1 MKLDKLDIGFIPLV
15 DAAPLIAAAEMGF
28 SEEEGLLLRLSPSP
42 SWSTLRDRLCFG
54 QLDAA
59 HMLSPVPVA
68 GALGLGG
75 GGARLDALSVLS
87 INGNVIG
94 VSREVAQRMRSAGHG
109 FGFDDARAAGEALI
123 AAHST
128 IRGGEEQLKLRIG
141 VPFPFSMHAELVYYW
156 LSALGLP
163 APQSVIV
170 RTVPPPLMADAMEAQ
185 EIDAF
190 CVGEPWG
197 SRSVEAG
204 VAELLL
210 PGAAVWSFAP
220 EKVLAV
226 RSAWAA
232 AEGELSERLI
242 RAVWRAA
249 RWLAEPSS
257 RGLITEIMSHPHY
270 LGLAPELLERS
281 LLGRFVISPQGEVR
295 EAEGFVDFFAGASG
309 FPWRSQAEWIG
320 RQLAARTGLDRDASG
335 KAARATFRSDLYRS
349 ALAGIARDLPS
360 ASAKV
365 EGALSEPMAVGSV
378 GGRLIL
384 ARDRF
389 FDGRIFEPSED

>member
-1 MKLDKLDIGFIPLV
+1 MTLETLRIGFVPLV
-15 DAAPLIAAAEMGF
+15 DAAPLIVAAEMGF
-28 SEEEGLLLRLSPSP
+28 AEEEGLKLSLDASR
-42 SWSTLRDRLCFG
+42 SWSALRDRLSFG
-54 QLDAA
+54 HLDAA

-68 GALGLGG
+68 GTLGLGG
-75 GGARLDALSVLS
+75 GGAELHALSVLS
-87 INGNVIG
+87 ANGNVIG
-94 VSREVAQRMRSAGHG
+94 VSPEVAKTMRAGGHG
-109 FGFDDARAAGEALI
+109 FQFNDARAAGEALI
-123 AAHST
+123 AA
-128 IRGGEEQLKLRIG
+128 RRELRVG

-163 APQSVIV
+163 APQGIDV
-170 RTVPPPLMADAMEAQ
+170 RTVPPPQMAEAMEAG

-210 PGAAVWSFAP
+210 PGTAIWSLAP

-226 RSAWAA
+226 RSDWADDYR
-232 AEGELSERLI
+232 EQSQRLI

-249 RWLAEPSS
+249 RWLAAPGSS
-257 RGLITEIMSHPHY
+257 GLATEILSKPAN
-270 LGLAPELLERS
+270 LGLPPELLERA
-281 LLGRFVISPQGEVR
+281 LLGRFVINARGDAREVSDFVLFH
-295 EAEGFVDFFAGASG
+295 EGAVG

-320 RQLAARTGLDRDASG
+320 RQLALRTGLDRDASG
-335 KAARATFRSDLYRS
+335 EAAKATFRSDLYRA
-349 ALAGIARDLPS
+349 ALAGVAPNLPS

-365 EGALSEPMAVGSV
+365 EGAVDAPLAAGSV

-384 ARDRF
+384 RRDAF
-389 FDGRIFEPSED
+389 FDGRIFEPSGP

>member
-1 MKLDKLDIGFIPLV
+1 MKPDPLRIGFVPLV
-15 DAAPLIAAAEMGF
+15 DAAPLVVAAEMGF
-28 SEEEGLLLRLSPSP
+28 AEEEGLKITLDASS
-42 SWSTLRDRLCFG
+42 SWAALRDKLCFG

-75 GGARLDALSVLS
+75 GGAELHALSVLS
-87 INGNVIG
+87 VNGNVIG
-94 VSREVAQRMRSAGHG
+94 VSPEVAATMRAAGHD
-109 FGFDDARAAGEALI
+109 FGFSDARAAGEALI
-123 AAHST
+123 AA
-128 IRGGEEQLKLRIG
+128 RENLRVG

-163 APQSVIV
+163 APQGIDV
-170 RTVPPPLMADAMEAQ
+170 RTVPPPQMAEAIGAG

-197 SRSVEAG
+197 SRSVENG

-210 PGAAVWSFAP
+210 PGVAIWSLAP

-226 RSAWAA
+226 RSDWADDNRD
-232 AEGELSERLI
+232 LSMRLI

-249 RWLAEPSS
+249 RWLSAPESV
-257 RGLITEIMSHPHY
+257 GLATEILSKPRY
-270 LGLAPELLERS
+270 LGLAPELLERALS
-281 LLGRFVISPQGEVR
+281 GQFVINARGERRVVDQ
-295 EAEGFVDFFAGASG
+295 FVEFHAGAVG

-320 RQLAARTGLDRDASG
+320 RQLALRTGLDRDASG
-335 KAARATFRSDLYRS
+335 EAAKATYRSDLYRT
-349 ALAGIARDLPS
+349 ALAGVAHDLPS
-360 ASAKV
+360 ASAIL
-365 EGALSEPMAVGSV
+365 EGAIDTPLAVGSV

-384 ARDRF
+384 PRDRF
-389 FDGRIFEPSED
+389 FDGRIFEPSGE